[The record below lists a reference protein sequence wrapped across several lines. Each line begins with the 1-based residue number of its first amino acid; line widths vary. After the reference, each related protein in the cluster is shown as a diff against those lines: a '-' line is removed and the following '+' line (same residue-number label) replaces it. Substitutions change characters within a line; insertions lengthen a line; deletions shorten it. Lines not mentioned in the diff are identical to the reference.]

1 MMKNLKNIQFD
12 ECNLMVYV
20 KSTIAKKYEPVQ
32 SLKNLS
38 IAPNLLYAALFPYE
52 KLGLLKEWLK
62 CNEENAKNNNLSFQ
76 IRSSKDRKKVLFQL
90 N

>member
-1 MMKNLKNIQFD
+1 MKNLKNIQFN

-20 KSTIAKKYEPVQ
+20 KSSIAKKYEPLQ
-32 SLKNLS
+32 SLKTFT

-52 KLGLLKEWLK
+52 KLERLTDWLK
-62 CNEENAKNNNLSFQ
+62 SNEENAKKYSLSFQ

>member
-20 KSTIAKKYEPVQ
+20 KCQFSKKYEPLQ
-32 SLKNLS
+32 SLKTLS
-38 IAPNLLYAALFPYE
+38 IAPNLLYVALFPYE

-62 CNEENAKNNNLSFQ
+62 SNEENAKNNNLSFQ